1 MTTVQRNLQSPTLLF
16 VFARHCHFISAGRL
30 PILRSH
36 ADLYSVT
43 AVLQPIECNRFSRYT
58 IHRKAYPAF
67 PNRQRRA
74 VRGGPALIVRHA
86 GWIGNG

>member
-16 VFARHCHFISAGRL
+16 VFARHRHLVGARCL

-43 AVLQPIECNRFSRYT
+43 AVLQPIERHRFSRYT
-58 IHRKAYPAF
+58 IHRKAHPGF